1 MLVPR
6 PDQTSGNSLVLT
18 FSLVASF
25 DGKALDG
32 NGAGGL
38 SPTPDRTECISVHE
52 YSNSCPHF
60 KHTSYVRLLMVNT
73 PLRLEG
79 GTQRT
84 HKSCARW
91 RCSQVGARTRPPDRP
106 RISSQQTLFR
116 ILEVEQGQAQSIQ
129 TARWRV
135 PYARD
140 RTRAILDRSRWA
152 AATDRFCSH
161 PTMRRAELP
170 T

>member
-91 RCSQVGARTRPPDRP
+91 RCSQVAVALVLGLRTDHESP
-106 RISSQQTLFR
+106 
-116 ILEVEQGQAQSIQ
+116 
-129 TARWRV
+129 
-135 PYARD
+135 
-140 RTRAILDRSRWA
+140 RSRHFSGFSRSNKAKPNRYKQPEGVWR
-152 AATDRFCSH
+152 T
-161 PTMRRAELP
+161 P
-170 T
+170 